1 MSMILAAARRA
12 TRARRQHRPPSGVT
26 VVDVRELV
34 DSIALQT
41 DQAGLRQRLAE
52 DGYLFFRRLLRP
64 ADVQAAHDSV
74 HAELSLGGWTDL
86 TGTDGDP
93 PPGRPGRTH
102 ANHDGW
108 SGRGSPG
115 RWRARDWPAAAAPR
129 RPVGVQE
136 ARADPSFLA
145 ALASRGLNRL
155 AYLAPLRG
163 MVRLILGTGAFCYP
177 AKVLQVVYPER
188 RGAVTRGRYVHQ
200 DFAVAGVQDM
210 LTTWLPLMDIAPQL
224 GGLAVLPGSHLG
236 PPLRPRLL
244 PADEAGWATTEFRP
258 GDVLLFHCLTA
269 HAALPNHA
277 DRVRI
282 SADFRWQAADQ
293 PAPAELVLGP
303 AAVQARRGGQVE
315 LYSRLLGA
323 EPWWEPVPSG
333 LMLRSRAE
341 LTATPPTPSRLFA
354 VHPRWQRW
362 RLPTAPVH

>member
-1 MSMILAAARRA
+1 M
-12 TRARRQHRPPSGVT
+12 H
-26 VVDVRELV
+26 VRELT

-41 DQAGLRQRLAE
+41 DQAGLRSRLAE

-64 ADVQAAHDSV
+64 ADVQAAYDGV

-86 TGTDGDP
+86 PVSDGAPVRANRGPAHRRDEP
-93 PPGRPGRTH
+93 SGLGRRALPGSGASGR
-102 ANHDGW
+102 W
-108 SGRGSPG
+108 SGRA
-115 RWRARDWPAAAAPR
+115 WAAAAGPR
-129 RPVGVQE
+129 RPVDVRD
-136 ARADPSFLA
+136 ALADPSFRA
-145 ALASRGLNRL
+145 AMTSRGLNRL

-163 MVRLILGTGAFCYP
+163 LVRLILGTGAFCYP
-177 AKVLQVVYPER
+177 TKVLRVVYPER
-188 RGAVTRGRYVHQ
+188 RGAVTKGRYVHQ

-210 LTTWLPLMDIAPQL
+210 LTTWLPLMDIPPQL

-244 PADEAGWATTEFRP
+244 PADEPGWATTDFRP

-293 PAPAELVLGP
+293 PAPAEMVLGP
-303 AAVQARRGGQVE
+303 AALQARRGQIE
-315 LYSRLLGA
+315 LYSRLFGG

-341 LTATPPTPSRLFA
+341 LTAAPPPGSRLIA
-354 VHPRWQRW
+354 VHPGWQRW
-362 RLPTAPVH
+362 RAPARSVH

>member
-1 MSMILAAARRA
+1 V
-12 TRARRQHRPPSGVT
+12 H
-26 VVDVRELV
+26 VRELV
-34 DSIALQT
+34 DSIALQA
-41 DQAGLRQRLAE
+41 DQAGLRRRLAE

-64 ADVQAAHDSV
+64 ADVRAAYDSV

-86 TGTDGDP
+86 AAPDGSQ
-93 PPGRPGRTH
+93 PPGRPDPARPGNGRLSRRSW
-102 ANHDGW
+102 A
-108 SGRGSPG
+108 GRGSAG
-115 RWRARDWPAAAAPR
+115 RWRTREWAGPAGTAR

-136 ARADPSFLA
+136 ALADPSFRA

-163 MVRLILGTGAFCYP
+163 VVRLILGTGAFCYP
-177 AKVLQVVYPER
+177 VKVLRVVYPER
-188 RGAVTRGRYVHQ
+188 RGEVTRGRYVHQ
-200 DFAVAGVQDM
+200 DFGVTGVQDM
-210 LTTWLPLMDIAPQL
+210 LTTWLPLMDILPQL

-244 PADEAGWATTEFRP
+244 PANEYGWATTEFRP

-277 DRVRI
+277 DQVRI

-303 AAVQARRGGQVE
+303 AALQARRGQVE

-341 LTATPPTPSRLFA
+341 LTAAPPAPSRLVA
-354 VHPRWQRW
+354 VHRGWQRW
-362 RLPTAPVH
+362 RAPAGPVH